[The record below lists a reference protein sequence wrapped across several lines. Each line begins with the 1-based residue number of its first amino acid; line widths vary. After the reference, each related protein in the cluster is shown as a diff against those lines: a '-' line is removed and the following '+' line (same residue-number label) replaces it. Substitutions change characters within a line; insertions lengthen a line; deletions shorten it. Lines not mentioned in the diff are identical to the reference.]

1 MLKAVLS
8 MRIGG
13 GWEAEK
19 SSEQRGPRREEDCV
33 VV

>member
-13 GWEAEK
+13 GWEVGK
-19 SSEQRGPRREEDCV
+19 SSAQRGPRREADCV